1 MPAPQAT
8 AMSQLAR
15 LKFTSFNLK
24 VPQNWRDPQGDPD
37 ADHYKNAFAD
47 NEKVAAPGMPPLFQ
61 PATMNKYHVDSQKM
75 HIAKIGKFIDD
86 VTKAI
91 CSAWGQWQALASMTG
106 LIITGPLVAGGQ
118 IVGPPL
124 GPLMLKDMPMETP
137 NLQKYS
143 NVIAS
148 VIGDGWTKF
157 VKTVLVPP
165 PGLPFFPAYA
175 LCPSPQAIPVPNAPL
190 PFAQLFQVPVTISA
204 ALLKQEMVTKLGDP
218 QAPFHKELFE
228 SFADAFEKTYNL
240 WKVTCIITKLMP
252 TLAPVPSMMTPVP
265 VPGPVVGGQALM
277 MPGGFT

>member
-15 LKFTSFNLK
+15 LKFMSFNLK

-47 NEKVAAPGMPPLFQ
+47 NEKLAAPGMPPLFQ

-91 CSAWGQWQALASMTG
+91 CSGWGEWQMMATMTG
-106 LIITGPLVAGGQ
+106 LIINGPTVAGGQ
-118 IVGPPL
+118 IVGPELEPL
-124 GPLMLKDMPMETP
+124 ILKSMPMETP

-143 NVIAS
+143 KVIAS
-148 VIGDGWTKF
+148 VIGGGWSKF
-157 VKTVLVPP
+157 VKTVVS

-175 LCPSPQAIPVPNAPL
+175 MCPSPQALPIPNAPL
-190 PFAQLFQVPVTISA
+190 PFAALTQVPVTIA
-204 ALLKQEMVTKLGDP
+204 APLLKMEMIGKLGDP

-228 SFADAFEKTYNL
+228 SFADAFEKIYNL
-240 WKVTCIITKLMP
+240 WKVSCTVTKLMP
-252 TLAPVPSMMTPVP
+252 TVALVPSMALPVP
-265 VPGPVVGGQALM
+265 VPGPVVAGQAIM
-277 MPGGFT
+277 MPGGFA